1 MQGSTSKV
9 WWQLIIAL
17 FQSYYLRGLCSVIFD
32 HLSHGRSTLSCVC
45 LKKDTGSRISDEDE
59 VAHIISYLIDLAGAT
74 MRQFVYGQC

>member
-32 HLSHGRSTLSCVC
+32 HLSFITRSFNVELCMF
-45 LKKDTGSRISDEDE
+45 KKDTGSRISDEDE

-74 MRQFVYGQC
+74 MR